1 MGGNS
6 PGLRPLTIVERH
18 ITWMYGFMPAVAI
31 YTVLLA
37 VSYFLTRPDI
47 NIFLYFLT
55 FSQTVDPITG
65 RELPIN
71 VQMMLARGFYLIAY
85 FTWGRSSG
93 HLLMGAHVI
102 DRRTGRRMTTWQ
114 KLVRGS
120 AQMLTGSLYIV
131 LDGISLILV
140 LLDRQERRSVY
151 DWLSGTVVVMGDLPP
166 EEETAPSRSWVAQL
180 IGSMRR
186 GAAGESR

>member
-6 PGLRPLTIVERH
+6 PGLRPLTFVERH

-55 FSQTVDPITG
+55 FSQTVDPVTG

-85 FTWGRSSG
+85 FTWGRSTG

-102 DRRTGRRMTTWQ
+102 DRKTGRRMTTWQ

-166 EEETAPSRSWVAQL
+166 EEETVTSRSWVAQL
-180 IGSMRR
+180 IGSLRR
-186 GAAGESR
+186 GAADESR

>member
-6 PGLRPLTIVERH
+6 PGLRPLTLVERH
-18 ITWMYGFMPAVAI
+18 VTWMYGYMPAVII
-31 YTVLLA
+31 YTVLLT
-37 VSYFLTRPDI
+37 VSYFLTRPDT
-47 NIFLYFLT
+47 NIFLYYLT
-55 FSQTVDPITG
+55 FSQTQDPITG

-85 FTWGRSSG
+85 FTWGRSTG

-102 DRRTGRRMTTWQ
+102 DRKTGRRMKTWQ
-114 KLVRGS
+114 KLVRGL

-140 LLDRQERRSVY
+140 IMDRQERRSVY

-166 EEETAPSRSWVAQL
+166 EEETVPSRSWVSEL
-180 IGSMRR
+180 IGALR
-186 GAAGESR
+186 GRPADERQ

>member
-6 PGLRPLTIVERH
+6 PGLRPLTFVERH

-47 NIFLYFLT
+47 NIFIYFLT
-55 FSQTVDPITG
+55 FSQTVDPVTG

-85 FTWGRSSG
+85 FTWGRSTG

-102 DRRTGRRMTTWQ
+102 DRKTGRRMTTWQ

-166 EEETAPSRSWVAQL
+166 EEETVTSRSWVAQL
-180 IGSMRR
+180 IGSLRR
-186 GAAGESR
+186 GAADESR

>member
-18 ITWMYGFMPAVAI
+18 YSWMYGFMPAVLI
-31 YTVLLA
+31 YSVLLA

-47 NIFLYFLT
+47 NIFLYYLT

-65 RELPIN
+65 RELPIS

-85 FTWGRSSG
+85 FTWGRSTG
-93 HLLMGAHVI
+93 HLLVGAHI
-102 DRRTGRRMTTWQ
+102 LDRKTGRRMKTWQ

-120 AQMLTGSLYIV
+120 AQMLSGSMYIV
-131 LDGISLILV
+131 LDGISWLLV
-140 LLDRQERRSVY
+140 LVDRQERRSVY
-151 DWLSGTVVVMGDLPP
+151 DWLSGTVVVIGDLPP
-166 EEETAPSRSWVAQL
+166 EEEKATSRSWVASL
-180 IGSMRR
+180 VDSLR
-186 GAAGESR
+186 GRTAEERQ

>member
-1 MGGNS
+1 
-6 PGLRPLTIVERH
+6 
-18 ITWMYGFMPAVAI
+18 MPAVLI
-31 YTVLLA
+31 YAVLLA
-37 VSYFLTRPDI
+37 VSYALTRPDI
-47 NIFLYFLT
+47 NIFIYFLT
-55 FSQTVDPITG
+55 FSQTQDPITG

-85 FTWGRSSG
+85 FTWGRSTG
-93 HLLMGAHVI
+93 HLLVGAHVI
-102 DRRTGRRMTTWQ
+102 DRKTGRRMSTWQ
-114 KLVRGS
+114 KVVRGS

-166 EEETAPSRSWVAQL
+166 EEERVHSRSWVAEL
-180 IGSMRR
+180 VGSLR
-186 GAAGESR
+186 GGTAGERR